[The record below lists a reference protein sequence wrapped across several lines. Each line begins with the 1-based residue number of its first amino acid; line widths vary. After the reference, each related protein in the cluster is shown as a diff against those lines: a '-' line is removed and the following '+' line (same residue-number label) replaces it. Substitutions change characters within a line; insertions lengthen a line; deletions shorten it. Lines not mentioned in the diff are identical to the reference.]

1 MIIATLAAQD
11 FETHI
16 ERKFFSSFFRRNFRG
31 QNFGEAEKKNWN
43 ALNLALVVAISHYT
57 HSKEPISTG

>member
-16 ERKFFSSFFRRNFRG
+16 ERKFFFLLS
-31 QNFGEAEKKNWN
+31 FGEILEVKISAKLKKNWN
-43 ALNLALVVAISHYT
+43 ALNLALVVAISNYT